1 MGRQLIL
8 IRHAKAEAGTND
20 RQRALTR
27 RGLTDAAA
35 IGRLLAEA
43 GCQPDQA
50 VVSPAIRA
58 RQTWD
63 QAQAGLD
70 GPVPVLIEEDI
81 YRNRVDLL
89 FELVQRLPVEL
100 GCVALVGHN
109 PAMAEFGYLLDD
121 GNGDPAARAEL
132 LAGYPTS
139 AVARFG
145 VAAEWDQLVAGSAT
159 LLSFAVGR
167 G

>member
-1 MGRQLIL
+1 MRRLIL

-35 IGRLLAEA
+35 VGRLLAE
-43 GCQPDQA
+43 GGSVPDQA
-50 VVSPAIRA
+50 LVSPAIRA

-63 QAQAGLD
+63 QVQAGLD
-70 GPVPVLIEEDI
+70 GPVPVVIEEDI

-100 GCVALVGHN
+100 GCVVLVGHN

-121 GNGDPAARAEL
+121 GAGDPAARAEL

-145 VAAEWDQLVAGSAT
+145 VAVEWDQLVAGSAT

>member
-1 MGRQLIL
+1 MRQLIL

-27 RGLTDAAA
+27 RGLVDAAA
-35 IGRLLAEA
+35 VGQLLAEA
-43 GCQPDQA
+43 GSRPDQA
-50 VVSPAIRA
+50 LVSPAVRA

-63 QAQAGLD
+63 RVRAGLD
-70 GPVPVLIEEDI
+70 GPVPLVIEEDI

-89 FELVQRLPVEL
+89 FELVQQLPAEL
-100 GCVALVGHN
+100 GSVVLVGHN

-121 GNGDPAARAEL
+121 GAGDPAARAEL

-139 AVARFG
+139 AVASFG
-145 VAAEWDQLVAGSAT
+145 LDLAWDRLVAGSAT